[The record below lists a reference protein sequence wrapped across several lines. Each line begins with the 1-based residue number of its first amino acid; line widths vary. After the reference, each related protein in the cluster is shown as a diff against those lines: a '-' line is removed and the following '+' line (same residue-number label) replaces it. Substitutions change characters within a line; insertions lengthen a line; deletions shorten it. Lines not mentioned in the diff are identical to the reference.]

1 MPRCLWAAAAWIAAM
16 AMLAPPASAT
26 VTPINTFGD
35 GVGTERCLVGNA
47 AGRCTKGG
55 SFLGAYSLTTVF
67 SAWSDRS
74 LTRVDDAFDRVW
86 SAGEFGY
93 IEIAGIAHYL
103 SDHGTSAAGIW
114 IDDGRFAPSEF
125 RSFPAGT
132 RVSPPDNRSM
142 GVVLPGEKVTYDLLT
157 GRVFDTSF
165 VAMAVGTAA
174 FEFVYRSAG
183 GYYSSDPTSPGF
195 NNVVVSGKALDHM
208 VTWYAGER
216 TDSRGNIADV
226 YLIGFERGHVDD
238 DFQDAVYA
246 ISIPVRIPIR
256 PVPEPPVWMIL
267 SLGFGLTA
275 WLRSRRLAPA

>member
-1 MPRCLWAAAAWIAAM
+1 VPRCQLAAVALIAGM

-55 SFLGAYSLTTVF
+55 SFLGAYSITTVF
-67 SAWSDRS
+67 SAWSDRT
-74 LTRVDDAFDRVW
+74 LTRVSDNADRVW
-86 SAGEFGY
+86 SAGDFGY

-103 SDHGTSAAGIW
+103 SNHGTSTGGIW
-114 IDDGRFAPSEF
+114 VDDGRFAPSEF
-125 RSFPAGT
+125 RAFPPGT
-132 RVSPPDNRSM
+132 NVAPPDNRSM
-142 GVVLPGEKVTYDLLT
+142 GMVLPGEKVTYDLLT

-165 VAMAVGTAA
+165 ITMAVGTAP
-174 FEFVYRSAG
+174 FELVYRSAG
-183 GYYSSDPTSPGF
+183 GYYSSDPTSAGF

-246 ISIPVRIPIR
+246 LSIPVRA
-256 PVPEPPVWMIL
+256 VPEPPVWVIL

-275 WLRSRRLAPA
+275 WLRSRVAP